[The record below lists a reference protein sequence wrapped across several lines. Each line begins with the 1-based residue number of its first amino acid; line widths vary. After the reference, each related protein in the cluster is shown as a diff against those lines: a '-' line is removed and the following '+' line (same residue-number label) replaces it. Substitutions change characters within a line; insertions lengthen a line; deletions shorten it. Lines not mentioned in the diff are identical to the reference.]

1 MTLCVLS
8 SKTLNFLICKVEN
21 NVPAMRKLVKIREAD
36 TYKPVSWLLLACCR
50 IINTTIIIITVTIIL
65 PAVIGA
71 QITNYFCPHYYSG
84 SVLVSYIAVGSRQA
98 HIPASSSCQGS
109 AG

>member
-21 NVPAMRKLVKIREAD
+21 NVPAMCKLVKIREAD

-71 QITNYFCPHYYSG
+71 QIATF
-84 SVLVSYIAVGSRQA
+84 V
-98 HIPASSSCQGS
+98 HIIILDLL
-109 AG
+109 